1 MRFKCVLCIRSE
13 NWIFG
18 VMDIWGQ
25 SGLTPNI
32 CSYVFNS
39 RLLAGIGTSALDV
52 TTSGLPKF

>member
-1 MRFKCVLCIRSE
+1 MRFMYTFRKL
-13 NWIFG
+13 
-18 VMDIWGQ
+18 DIWGQ

>member
-1 MRFKCVLCIRSE
+1 
-13 NWIFG
+13 
-18 VMDIWGQ
+18 MDIWGQ